1 MANTF
6 DIKKLLSGFNIF
18 NGATLGKLLWNVI
31 VTIIVIALVAGI
43 WYKMFGQRT
52 ENTTQTADQI
62 TNVEPADK
70 DGFNLI
76 KIKIL
81 GFGN

>member
-1 MANTF
+1 MSEPF
-6 DIKKLLSGFNIF
+6 DIGKLFRGFNIF
-18 NGATLGKLLWNVI
+18 DGATLGKLLWNVI
-31 VTIIVIALVAGI
+31 VTIIVIALVVGI

-52 ENTTQTADQI
+52 ENTTQNAGQI
-62 TNVEPADK
+62 TNVEPAEK

>member
-1 MANTF
+1 MAEPF
-6 DIKKLLSGFNIF
+6 DIRKLLRGFNIF
-18 NGATLGKLLWNVI
+18 NGAALGKIIYQAIIILI
-31 VTIIVIALVAGI
+31 VLALVAGI

-52 ENTTQTADQI
+52 ENTTQHADQI
-62 TNVEPADK
+62 TNVEPPEK

-81 GFGN
+81 GWGN